1 MRNTKKMS
9 TQTLVMGAVLTALV
23 IVIQSMAAYIKFATP
38 MAWALILI
46 VIGTATCGK
55 FIGAWL
61 GLVFGVAILLTP
73 GGADPFFTIN
83 PIATIIIVLIKGTM
97 CGFLSGY
104 VYEIYYKLS
113 KKNIYLSTLSA
124 SIVCPIVNTAIFIS
138 GCFIFFFSD
147 IQKLSGG
154 NAIYTIFI
162 VYAGLNFILEL
173 TLNII
178 LAPVVV
184 RILKA
189 IKK

>member
-1 MRNTKKMS
+1 MKNSQRMS
-9 TQTLVMGAVLTALV
+9 TQTLVMSAVLTALV

-83 PIATIIIVLIKGTM
+83 PIATIIIVLLKGTM

-113 KKNIYLSTLSA
+113 KKNISEMHLIKPRLSNLKNYLLYVELSF
-124 SIVCPIVNTAIFIS
+124 VQRV
-138 GCFIFFFSD
+138 
-147 IQKLSGG
+147 
-154 NAIYTIFI
+154 
-162 VYAGLNFILEL
+162 
-173 TLNII
+173 
-178 LAPVVV
+178 
-184 RILKA
+184 
-189 IKK
+189 